1 MSYGLLQKFE
11 DFCPIDNNNALIA
24 HGVDYTSLNEIRQ
37 VTYSIG
43 NENLVE
49 IEIGKT
55 LVEGN
60 YLRLGNIFEEKLF
73 FSDGYKI
80 YTMEIETGKKKEYG
94 VGIQPY
100 GYSDGVVYQKNSCIY
115 HNNKRII
122 IPHGD
127 YEVVG
132 RPTIYKNK
140 IYYETRAD
148 PAPFG
153 WEIWVYDMYSKE
165 KIKLKEGGANPF
177 VYNDKLF
184 FSKWMESEFKTLCEE
199 LK

>member
-11 DFCPIDNNNALIA
+11 DFCPIDNKNALIT
-24 HGVDYTSLNEIRQ
+24 HGNDYTHLNEIRE
-37 VTYSIG
+37 VTYLIG
-43 NENLVE
+43 KEKRVE
-49 IEIGKT
+49 IKNGKT
-55 LVEGN
+55 LVKGN

-80 YTMEIETGKKKEYG
+80 YIMEMETGKKSEYG
-94 VGIQPY
+94 EGIQPY
-100 GYSDGVVYQKNSCIY
+100 GYSNGIVYQKNSCIY
-115 HNNKRII
+115 DNDKRII

-132 RPTIYKNK
+132 RPTTYKNK

-148 PAPFG
+148 PAPLG
-153 WEIWVYDMYSKE
+153 WEVWIYDMDTKE
-165 KIKLKEGGANPF
+165 KIKLIEGANPF
-177 VYNDKLF
+177 AYNDNIF
-184 FSKWMESEFKTLCEE
+184 FSKWVDSEFKTFCEE